1 MEDSRFYK
9 LAPVSTPPETTA
21 TSESEPELHR
31 RLREAGSEELAALV
45 REHAEELE
53 PPAVRHALRSPYCTA
68 EVIEIVAGVRRLLAY
83 NEVRR
88 ELALHPRSPEAL
100 AGRFVPTLWWRDL
113 MELALDLRARPTLR
127 RAAELHLTARLPELA
142 AGERI
147 AIARRASAGI
157 LSQLRHDPNPQVIAA
172 LLDNPRLTEGMLA
185 PVLHGAR
192 TPPAVLELIANDRRW
207 GVRYPLRVALVRNP
221 ATPLNTAWRLLET
234 LRQTDLRIV
243 AADPRSPEPIRRR
256 ARVLL
261 ERKG

>member
-9 LAPVSTPPETTA
+9 LTRVSPEA
-21 TSESEPELHR
+21 EENEPELHR

-45 REHAEELE
+45 REHVEEME

-68 EVIEIVAGVRRLLAY
+68 EVIELVAGVRRLLSF

-88 ELALHPRSPEAL
+88 EIALHPRAPEAL

-113 MELALDLRARPTLR
+113 MELALDLRVRPTLR
-127 RAAELHLTARLPELA
+127 RAAELHLTNRLPELA
-142 AGERI
+142 AGEKI
-147 AIARRASAGI
+147 SLARRASAGI

-172 LLDNPRLTEGMLA
+172 LLDNPRLTEGLLA
-185 PVLHGAR
+185 PVLHGGR
-192 TPPAVLELIANDRRW
+192 TPPAVLDLIANDRRW

-221 ATPLNTAWRLLET
+221 STPLNTAWRLLES
-234 LRQTDLRIV
+234 LRATDLRIV
-243 AADPRSPEPIRRR
+243 AADPRSPEPVRRR

-261 ERKG
+261 EQKG